1 MALFWMAVAIIAVC
15 YWFFRSPLSGA
26 VADTIRGDARTGSR
40 LEERLRDFA
49 RHVTEELDGIRNDLA
64 ELEERLDFTERTLT
78 QMRRRD
84 ALPAHRKAG
93 S

>member
-1 MALFWMAVAIIAVC
+1 MFWMAVAIMVIC

-26 VADTIRGDARTGSR
+26 VADSIRGEARTDSR
-40 LEERLRDFA
+40 LEERLRDFG
-49 RHVTEELDGIRNDLA
+49 RHVAEELSSMRNDLA
-64 ELEERLDFTERTLT
+64 ELEERLDFAERTLT

-84 ALPAHRKAG
+84 ALPADREAG